1 MAGPALP
8 LQLQGHGRQRQ
19 EAVLPV
25 EVAGTHRQLCRQERI
40 ADLDGLEAGQFQLPA
55 TGREPPQ
62 RQDGPS
68 LPNLPHL
75 KPLQLA
81 YVVADQVGAWRPA
94 GQGENQPALSWPMA
108 DPDPHQVLVAG
119 GEIEIQ
125 IRHGRAPGGAGLRC
139 SCSLVSRRRG
149 WRLAAGPSQLR
160 SGG

>member
-1 MAGPALP
+1 MPPKKKESEEDVDRL
-8 LQLQGHGRQRQ
+8 
-19 EAVLPV
+19 
-25 EVAGTHRQLCRQERI
+25 TRI
-40 ADLDGLEAGQFQLPA
+40 AMYVQHCLLLGRKEACP
-55 TGREPPQ
+55 
-62 RQDGPS
+62 PS
-68 LPNLPHL
+68 LPTLPNF

-125 IRHGRAPGGAGLRC
+125 LRHGRAPGGAGLRY
-139 SCSLVSRRRG
+139 SCTLESRRRG
-149 WRLAAGPSQLR
+149 WRHAAGPSQLR